1 VSSERGFKLVRLAS
15 GVHSVHSL
23 EHRETLHP
31 AIGPA
36 AEAEALYVRQL
47 RLVERLQRHNGEFVV
62 WDVGL
67 GAAANALAVLR
78 AVRSLPC
85 SVYLVSFDC
94 TVEPLRFALQHRE
107 TLGYFDNYERPLR
120 ELIEVQRTEIHN
132 GPARIRWDLQLDDF
146 PKLLDS
152 NRSRR
157 REEADLPSGSGLSA
171 SSRRQL
177 PSLCSPHAV
186 LFDPYSPARNPAMWT
201 LPLFTNLFSL
211 LDPRRPCALTTYSRS
226 TMLRVTLLAAGFF
239 VGMGR
244 ATGRKEE
251 TTVAANTLELIE
263 EPLQRDWLE
272 RARRS
277 HSAEPL
283 RTPVYQQAPLSP
295 ATWTALQRHSQFQDF
310 AR

>member
-1 VSSERGFKLVRLAS
+1 MPSETGYKLVRLAS
-15 GVHSVHSL
+15 GVHSIHSL

-47 RLVERLQRHNGEFVV
+47 HLVERLQRHDGEFVV

-85 SVYLVSFDC
+85 SIHLLSFDC
-94 TVEPLRFALQHRE
+94 TVEPLRFALQHQKA
-107 TLGYFDNYERPLR
+107 LGYFENYERQLR
-120 ELIEVQRTEIHN
+120 ELIDVQRTEFRD
-132 GPARIRWDLQLDDF
+132 GPAHIRWDARLEDF

-157 REEADLPSGSGLSA
+157 REEADLPSDSN
-171 SSRRQL
+171 RQL

-186 LFDPYSPARNPAMWT
+186 LFDPYSAARNPAMWT

-239 VGMGR
+239 VGIGR
-244 ATGRKEE
+244 ATGQKEE

-263 EPLQRDWLE
+263 EPLQGNWLQ

-283 RTPVYQQAPLSP
+283 HTPDYRQLPLSP